1 MVLPFMSQRTAVMGR
16 TESQVRL
23 PSQAVM
29 LASNRALLR
38 AKYSRAS
45 SSRVLASRRLTYWAN
60 TFQCPGGVTDRG
72 PSAQYSA
79 MVLRVSSSCLECWVI
94 LSTSSW
100 YLPLGLPSEVR
111 EMAGPG
117 PRNWLAE
124 VNANGVTFRQC
135 GVKNRCT
142 APAQAVAPG
151 GGVGTHSGCQRSAST
166 ILSQVLT
173 GS

>member
-1 MVLPFMSQRTAVMGR
+1 MVLPFISQRTAVMGR
-16 TESQVRL
+16 TESQFRL

-38 AKYSRAS
+38 AKYIRAS
-45 SSRVLASRRLTYWAN
+45 SSRVLASRRLTYGAN
-60 TFQCPGGVTDRG
+60 TFQGPGGVTDRG
-72 PSAQYSA
+72 PWAQYSA
-79 MVLRVSSSCLECWVI
+79 MVLRMSSSCLECWVI

-100 YLPLGLPSEVR
+100 YLPLGLPSAVR
-111 EMAGPG
+111 EMAGPR

-124 VNANGVTFRQC
+124 VSAKGVTLRQW
-135 GVKNRCT
+135 GVRNRCT
-142 APAQAVAPG
+142 APVQVVAPG
-151 GGVGTHSGCQRSAST
+151 GGGGTHSASQRSAST

>member
-1 MVLPFMSQRTAVMGR
+1 MVLPRISHRTAVMGR
-16 TESQVRL
+16 TESQFRL

-29 LASNRALLR
+29 LASSRALLS
-38 AKYSRAS
+38 AKYRRAS
-45 SSRVLASRRLTYWAN
+45 LSRLLASRRLTYWAN
-60 TFQCPGGVTDRG
+60 TFQCPGGNSDRG

-79 MVLRVSSSCLECWVI
+79 MILRVSSSCLECWVI

-100 YLPLGLPSEVR
+100 YLPLGLPSAVR
-111 EMAGPG
+111 EISGPG

-124 VNANGVTFRQC
+124 VRAKGATVRQC
-135 GVKNRCT
+135 GVKNRWGT
-142 APAQAVAPG
+142 PPHSVAPG

-173 GS
+173 G

>member
-16 TESQVRL
+16 TESQFRL

-29 LASNRALLR
+29 LASNRALLS
-38 AKYSRAS
+38 AKYIRAS

-79 MVLRVSSSCLECWVI
+79 IVLRVSSSCLECWVI

-100 YLPLGLPSEVR
+100 YLPLGLPSAVR

-117 PRNWLAE
+117 ARDWLGRGSGKGGE
-124 VNANGVTFRQC
+124 C
-135 GVKNRCT
+135 G
-142 APAQAVAPG
+142 
-151 GGVGTHSGCQRSAST
+151 
-166 ILSQVLT
+166 
-173 GS
+173 